1 RGDVRG
7 VERVESL
14 WPISHLEGLLRHAR
28 ARVRRE
34 AVDGDAVARE
44 LLRGDDREGGDS
56 GFRGAVVRL
65 PDVAED
71 ARRAG
76 RVDDARMQLLAGL
89 RALAPIR
96 GGMAGDREVS
106 LEMDCDDGVPF
117 LLGHV
122 HEHAVAEDPGV
133 VDHDVEAPE
142 GRYRVLDESARS
154 FEVGDVLAVGNRA
167 AACGLDLR
175 DDL

>member
-1 RGDVRG
+1 VPEELAGSPALQRVDRTAPHVEYLSGDLLRLVRAECDDDRGDVRG

-122 HEHAVAEDPGV
+122 HEHAV
-133 VDHDVEAPE
+133 
-142 GRYRVLDESARS
+142 
-154 FEVGDVLAVGNRA
+154 
-167 AACGLDLR
+167 
-175 DDL
+175 